1 MSLIR
6 AAAITA
12 SAATALVLGGCSAAS
27 SSVTISYER
36 DGVVH
41 TETIN
46 PDTVTCNED
55 KTSGVSVS
63 NDPAGQFT
71 FRTPDEPGAG
81 HVTAAVTA
89 EGENDSLT
97 FVYFEGD
104 SAAPDTST
112 PGTVTVAENT
122 GTVIL
127 IDDWDAKLGTDFD
140 REDGTELEATIS
152 AEIHCDDD

>member
-1 MSLIR
+1 MRLVR
-6 AAAITA
+6 LVAITA
-12 SAATALVLGGCSAAS
+12 VTATALVLGGCSAAS

-46 PDTVTCNED
+46 PDTVTCNDD

-81 HVTAAVTA
+81 HVTAAVVA
-89 EGENDSLT
+89 DGEDDSLT
-97 FVYFEGD
+97 FVHFEGD
-104 SAAPDTST
+104 AAAPDTST

-127 IDDWDAKLGTDFD
+127 IDNWDAKLGTDFD
-140 REDGTELEATIS
+140 REDGTEVEATIS
-152 AEIHCDDD
+152 ADIRCE